1 MAAPDDPDLD
11 HPRPDPQDPDLLAR
25 ARRTHVAVVGGGVA
39 GLVAALE
46 WAKIGAHVTVLE
58 SAERFGGAVETVELD
73 GLPVDLVADA
83 FPPASPALHALLD
96 ELRLLPEVEDA
107 AAHPAWIAGLPGGA
121 KAGGAKAGGAKAG
134 GANAG
139 GAAPLPTRTVL
150 GIPANPW
157 ADDVRRVIGWRGTW
171 RAYLDRLRPPL
182 TIGHERSLGRL
193 VRTRMGDLVADRLVA
208 PVTRGLYSTD
218 PDNIDVEVAAPGLS
232 TALTRTGSLAGAA
245 LDLLPDDEPRRT
257 TLRGGYGRLP
267 DALVQRLRDLGA
279 HLRTG
284 VRPVTLT
291 REDAWTIA
299 LDDAST
305 SDGVGVLVA
314 DVVILASPSVAAS
327 ALLATAGIR
336 TEPISTTLRDVVTLV
351 VDAPAL
357 DAAPRGRAVYPLD
370 PGPTDAVALTLPTV
384 DWPWLAAAAGP
395 GRHVVR
401 VTLPAD
407 PTRDADNAAT
417 DAARA
422 AGGLLGVAMG
432 TPRASALRRVD
443 AAPPASALGH
453 AERVAAVR
461 AAVNEHPGLAVVGA
475 SLAGSGVAQ
484 VVADTVAEVDRLRT
498 SVLWGADRSA

>member
-11 HPRPDPQDPDLLAR
+11 RPRPDPQDPDLLAR
-25 ARRTHVAVVGGGVA
+25 ARRTRVSVVGGGIA

-46 WAKIGAHVTVLE
+46 WAKIGAQVTVLE
-58 SAERFGGAVETVELD
+58 SAERFGGTVETVELD

-83 FPPASPALHALLD
+83 FPPASPALRALLD
-96 ELRLLPEVEDA
+96 ELRLLPDVEDA
-107 AAHPAWIAGLPGGA
+107 AAHPAWIAGLPAGARTGGA
-121 KAGGAKAGGAKAG
+121 KT
-134 GANAG
+134 G

-218 PDNIDVEVAAPGLS
+218 PDDIDVEVAAPGLS

-245 LDLLPDDEPRRT
+245 LDLLPGDPDDTGDAPRRA

-279 HLRTG
+279 DLRTG
-284 VRPVTLT
+284 VRPLTLT
-291 REDAWTIA
+291 RKDAWTIA
-299 LDDAST
+299 FDGATT
-305 SDGVGVLVA
+305 SDGVLGDPFVA
-314 DVVILASPSVAAS
+314 DVLILACPPSAAS
-327 ALLATAGIR
+327 ALLATAEIR
-336 TEPISTTLRDVVTLV
+336 TEPISTTARDVVTLV

-370 PGPTDAVALTLPTV
+370 LGPTDAVALTLPTV

-407 PTRDADNAAT
+407 STRDADTAAT
-417 DAARA
+417 DAVRA
-422 AGGLLGVAMG
+422 AEALLGLPLEA
-432 TPRASALRRVD
+432 PRASALRRVD
-443 AAPPASALGH
+443 AAAPASALGH
-453 AERVAAVR
+453 AERVATVR

-475 SLAGSGVAQ
+475 SLAGSGIAQ

-498 SVLWGADRSA
+498 SVLWGVDRSA